1 MKSLFI
7 SIICLAI
14 SSAAFSQTHNGIVAS
29 NNPFY
34 QLPAIQLPNIST
46 YKAFTLNNVSTFS
59 IYNEVTGFNDTFNST
74 KSSYYYS
81 THSYI
86 HANTYRGVKVDSFN
100 PHGAH
105 DLGNAV
111 VSGVFS
117 LLF

>member
-1 MKSLFI
+1 MKTIFTSFFI
-7 SIICLAI
+7 FLS
-14 SSAAFSQTHNGIVAS
+14 FAS
-29 NNPFY
+29 FAQSNNSNVIKNNPFY
-34 QLPAIQLPNIST
+34 QLPALQTQNAASFKI
-46 YKAFTLNNVSTFS
+46 FTLKNIQTFS

-81 THSYI
+81 TPTYI

>member
-1 MKSLFI
+1 MKVFLLFSYLLLPI
-7 SIICLAI
+7 TAFAQSNNSI
-14 SSAAFSQTHNGIVAS
+14 VVK

-34 QLPAIQLPNIST
+34 QLPALQTQNIASFKT
-46 YKAFTLNNVSTFS
+46 FTLKNIQTFS

-81 THSYI
+81 APTYI